1 METPQVP
8 WPQGERP
15 HVPLSMA
22 TMPASGWAR
31 PLSPTQALHFH
42 GGHIRGADLRAVSHL
57 LSHLSTPSG
66 QANRACIQGPAL
78 PASAVHSAP
87 CRPPA
92 SSSSRLG
99 TRQSAQLLSPPAT
112 TFNQVTR
119 SEHVPPQCPSAFSSG
134 RFPLTFLQPSLGSLR
149 TWISSHQ
156 APLAQPPDASRQLL
170 QTSSGKAHP
179 SASFPRQSLPTDM
192 HPHVDTLTDVLT
204 YTHTLILT
212 QTQTQTY
219 PQILVHSPVIHSHT
233 ATHNPSC
240 TFLHTHPCTCT
251 RTRVHTHS
259 STEASVV
266 PTSHTDAADTDNGD
280 FSPNENCSGQ
290 AGRI

>member
-1 METPQVP
+1 MKTPQVP
-8 WPQGERP
+8 RPQGERP
-15 HVPLSMA
+15 HVPLSMVGMVLGLSLHS
-22 TMPASGWAR
+22 MPASGWAR

-57 LSHLSTPSG
+57 PPHLSTPSG

-156 APLAQPPDASRQLL
+156 APLAQPPDASNNFSKRPQAKPIPVLPSQDSL
-170 QTSSGKAHP
+170 FPQTC
-179 SASFPRQSLPTDM
+179 
-192 HPHVDTLTDVLT
+192 
-204 YTHTLILT
+204 THT
-212 QTQTQTY
+212 
-219 PQILVHSPVIHSHT
+219 
-233 ATHNPSC
+233 
-240 TFLHTHPCTCT
+240 
-251 RTRVHTHS
+251 
-259 STEASVV
+259 
-266 PTSHTDAADTDNGD
+266 
-280 FSPNENCSGQ
+280 
-290 AGRI
+290 